1 MERRKFLAPEFIIGS
16 NSIELIDRYS
26 NNLDAKKVMIVS
38 DEGVVKAGWVDRV
51 ERKLKKAKIKCA
63 VFSSVTPNPKDTE
76 VMEGA
81 EFYRNEKCDLIVSVG
96 GGSPMD
102 CAKGIGIVLSDNDN
116 ILAFEGVDKIK
127 IPPPPLICIPT
138 TAGTG
143 SEVSQFS
150 IINAVNRKVK
160 IAIISKTIVPDV
172 GLVDPETTLTM
183 PPELTAATGMDALVH
198 SVEAYV
204 SNASSP
210 ITDLHALKS
219 IELVAENLVKSVKTN
234 KRMYRD
240 NMMLASLLAGL
251 AFSNA
256 SLGLVHSMAHS
267 LGGYFNLAHGECNA
281 LLLEAVIDFNFDAEP
296 ERFYKILELLTKKK
310 ISPKDNV
317 KSILIETLHNMRR
330 EIGMDYSLSS
340 LGLKKSD
347 VPTLAEKAMN
357 DPCHATNPK
366 TVSYKDIVS
375 CYEKAF

>member
-1 MERRKFLAPEFIIGS
+1 
-16 NSIELIDRYS
+16 
-26 NNLDAKKVMIVS
+26 
-38 DEGVVKAGWVDRV
+38 
-51 ERKLKKAKIKCA
+51 
-63 VFSSVTPNPKDTE
+63 
-76 VMEGA
+76 
-81 EFYRNEKCDLIVSVG
+81 
-96 GGSPMD
+96 
-102 CAKGIGIVLSDNDN
+102 
-116 ILAFEGVDKIK
+116 
-127 IPPPPLICIPT
+127 
-138 TAGTG
+138 
-143 SEVSQFS
+143 
-150 IINAVNRKVK
+150 
-160 IAIISKTIVPDV
+160 
-172 GLVDPETTLTM
+172 
-183 PPELTAATGMDALVH
+183 MDALVH

-219 IELVAENLVKSVKTN
+219 IELVAENLVKSVKTK

-317 KSILIETLHNMRR
+317 KRILIETLHNMRR